1 MSEVFS
7 AAKLGS
13 LELPNRLVVAPM
25 TRISAEHE
33 GEPTELMEDYYARFA
48 EGGFDL
54 VITEGVYS
62 DRKASQCYQYQ
73 PGITDDEQQAGWQ
86 KVVEKVKHAGGE
98 MICQLMHAGG
108 QMQYNRFYEHAKA
121 PSEVQPKGEPLSMYG
136 KADTW
141 QKPEVLDEGDFNQI
155 MNGFVGAAKRAKE
168 AGFVGIELHAGD
180 GYLLNQLLSTYF
192 NDRNDQW
199 GQSLD
204 GRLRFLTL
212 LVKSLRD
219 ALGDDY
225 IIGMRISQVTVTDND
240 YQWPEGEDGFRY
252 MLEKLRDAGLT
263 YIHTSDVN
271 VNRKALKDSEKSL
284 AAVAYEVEGLDVI
297 MNGGIN
303 EDNAEE
309 IAAEYPDALLALG
322 KKALANPDFAER
334 LKGGEDIADLDP
346 EMLLP
351 KPTIQHELNWRKIE
365 EGKAD

>member
-13 LELPNRLVVAPM
+13 LELSNRLVVAPM

-33 GEPTELMEDYYARFA
+33 GEPTDLMEDYYARFA
-48 EGGFDL
+48 EGGFGL
-54 VITEGVYS
+54 VISEGVYS
-62 DRKASQCYQYQ
+62 DRKASQAYQYQ
-73 PGITDDEQQAGWQ
+73 PGITDDEQQAGWK
-86 KVVEKVKHAGGE
+86 KVVEKVQHSGAE

-108 QMQYNRFYEHAKA
+108 QLQYNRFYEHAKA
-121 PSEVQPKGEPLSMYG
+121 PSEIRPKGEPLSMYG

-155 MNGFVGAAKRAKE
+155 LNGFVGAAKRAKE
-168 AGFVGIELHAGD
+168 AGFVGVELHAAD

-192 NDRNDQW
+192 NERNDQW
-199 GQSLD
+199 GNSLD

-225 IIGMRISQVTVTDND
+225 IIGMRISQVALTDYD

-263 YIHTSDVN
+263 YVHTSDIN
-271 VNRKALKDSEKSL
+271 VNRKALKDSDKSL
-284 AAVAYEVEGLDVI
+284 AEVATEIEDLEVIV
-297 MNGGIN
+297 NGGVT
-303 EDNAEE
+303 EYNAED
-309 IAAEYPDALLALG
+309 IAAKYPDVLLAVG
-322 KKALANPDFAER
+322 KKALANPDFANR
-334 LKGGEDIADLDP
+334 LKAGEDIADLDP
-346 EMLLP
+346 DMLEP
-351 KPTIQHELNWRKIE
+351 KPTIQHELNWRKIN
-365 EGKAD
+365 EGKQD